1 MHMALWLVKFLQQSA
16 RAVALARAVRD
27 EVKYYLKSH
36 GGLRPPSLVP
46 EVISL
51 DHDLGDDVLYG
62 TGYDVITWIEEN
74 CACGKRYNIPEIRV
88 HSANPVGVQ
97 NMLNG
102 IKAINRMRG

>member
-1 MHMALWLVKFLQQSA
+1 MKVWLDD
-16 RAVALARAVRD
+16 VRD
-27 EVKYYLKSH
+27 EPEGWLRVFTAKSAIN
-36 GGLRPPSLVP
+36 LLTTNDV

-62 TGYDVITWIEEN
+62 TGYDVVTWIEEN

-97 NMLNG
+97 NILNG
-102 IKAINRMRG
+102 IKAINRMRNN